1 MALFSAVH
9 INPVGFWR
17 CWLLP
22 GWVLL
27 CSAFPKLA
35 SVLSLGYLPCMASVP
50 QFETDWNSFVWNKVP
65 IITLSPH
72 PWWEAAGCW
81 GEKCLPGCYQ
91 PPPSLVAGSSFWQPL
106 TRALERPETV
116 ERRKSPSWNSGLLL
130 AISKTQKISFLSF
143 LFCFV
148 F

>member
-1 MALFSAVH
+1 MAFGDADC
-9 INPVGFWR
+9 FQAE
-17 CWLLP
+17 CF
-22 GWVLL
+22 
-27 CSAFPKLA
+27 CA
-35 SVLSLGYLPCMASVP
+35 VLSPNWHLFYLWGISLAWLQCLNLKLIGIVLSEIKFPLSHSLLIPGGRQQDAEVK
-50 QFETDWNSFVWNKVP
+50 NVW
-65 IITLSPH
+65 
-72 PWWEAAGCW
+72 
-81 GEKCLPGCYQ
+81 PGCYQ